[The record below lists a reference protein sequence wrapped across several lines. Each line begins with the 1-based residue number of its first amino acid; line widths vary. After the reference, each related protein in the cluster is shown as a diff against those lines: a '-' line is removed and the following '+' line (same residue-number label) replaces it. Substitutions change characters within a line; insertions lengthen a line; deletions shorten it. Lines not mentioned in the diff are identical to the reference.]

1 MADVL
6 SSPPRPGAIRVSAS
20 GWWPVDKLITAY
32 LAATGALVA
41 AFFSRV
47 PGSAGLLAIHVA
59 AIALVATA
67 VRARFKPDSAP
78 GKLQDLFRHWYPL
91 VYVAACYKEMSILI
105 PALRGTDLDA
115 EVARLDYALWGAHP
129 TVWLERLYNPWLT
142 ELLQLAYT
150 LFVPCV
156 LLVAA
161 LLWIGR
167 RRPDFR
173 YYAFVVSFGFLASYV
188 GYFLVPV
195 RGPRF
200 LLAHLQHLNLSGL
213 WLFDGMQH
221 ALDRLESAHYDCF
234 PSGHTEL
241 TLIAW
246 WSSRRISV
254 KLFGAYSVYTVLI
267 ILATIYLRYHYTIDV
282 FAGAAL
288 AAVVLAV
295 APGVYNAALSRKRAG

>member
-6 SSPPRPGAIRVSAS
+6 SSPARPGAIRVPVA
-20 GWWPVDKLITAY
+20 GWWPVDKLITGY
-32 LAATGALVA
+32 LAASGALIA
-41 AFFSRV
+41 AGFSRV
-47 PGSAGLLAIHVA
+47 PGCAWLLAIHVA
-59 AIALVATA
+59 AIALVAAAIRTSL
-67 VRARFKPDSAP
+67 KPDSAP

-91 VYVAACYKEMSILI
+91 FYVAACYKEMSILI
-105 PALRGTDLDA
+105 PAIRGVDFDA

-167 RRPDFR
+167 RRADFR
-173 YYAFVVSFGFLASYV
+173 YYAFVVSLGFLASYV
-188 GYFLVPV
+188 GYFIVPV

-200 LLAHLQHLNLSGL
+200 CLAHLQHVNLSGL
-213 WLFDGMQH
+213 WLFDAMQH

-246 WSSRRISV
+246 WSSRRISM
-254 KLFGAYSVYTVLI
+254 KLFGVYSVYTLLI
-267 ILATIYLRYHYTIDV
+267 ILATIYLRYHYTVDV

-295 APGVYNAALSRKRAG
+295 APGAYHAAFGRKRAG